1 MNKFE
6 RKSFNNWWFWFFSK
20 KSHEELDNNKFEI
33 ILLTR
38 SDYKKALIEKSNKK
52 LKVFLINWDDQNDV
66 NAKLKDANYIIH
78 TAAKVPTH
86 RSSNNFNIIKSSL
99 KIAKTIDKAN
109 LNLKNLFLYLH

>member
-1 MNKFE
+1 MKEKVLITGGSGFLARNLI
-6 RKSFNNWWFWFFSK
+6 
-20 KSHEELDNNKFEI
+20 EELDNNKFEI

-78 TAAKVPTH
+78 TAAKVPT
-86 RSSNNFNIIKSSL
+86 RSESNNFNIIKSSL
-99 KIAKTIDKAN
+99 KIAKTIVKAN

>member
-1 MNKFE
+1 MKEKVLITGGSGFLARNLI
-6 RKSFNNWWFWFFSK
+6 
-20 KSHEELDNNKFEI
+20 EELDNNKFEI

-78 TAAKVPTH
+78 TA
-86 RSSNNFNIIKSSL
+86 
-99 KIAKTIDKAN
+99 
-109 LNLKNLFLYLH
+109 NLKFLQDRSPIILT